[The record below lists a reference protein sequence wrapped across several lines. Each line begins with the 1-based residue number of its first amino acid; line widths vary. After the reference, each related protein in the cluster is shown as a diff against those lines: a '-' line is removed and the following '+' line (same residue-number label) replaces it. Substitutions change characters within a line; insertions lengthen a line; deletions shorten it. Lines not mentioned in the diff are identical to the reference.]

1 MNGKDLF
8 AALNHVEDALVAEA
22 ETYTARKVI
31 PLRTVRWV
39 STLAAC
45 ICLLIGWAVAVRLMP
60 FGGMEE
66 AAKDMTTAETV
77 TEGAMNGAVTEEAAP
92 EEVETEEAESETA
105 QAETETG
112 TGAESAEDTKAE
124 EKEETEETA
133 EYVILADA
141 FPAFKSEGEVRHAA
155 PLNGTY
161 LLDEELKKTVE
172 QCALTNMVGLP
183 RFLVTFDLYRDGQRI
198 DPESAE
204 YAEEVARLEALGYTF
219 RTLAVQHGDK
229 SVKVRVCGLLSE
241 GQLGQFAATEDYG
254 YFLYFP
260 ENEDGTP
267 LDWENTAELCGLPT
281 AEDASVTKD

>member
-1 MNGKDLF
+1 MDGKDLF
-8 AALNHVEDALVAEA
+8 TALNHVEDALVAEA

-31 PLRTVRWV
+31 SLRTVRWV
-39 STLAAC
+39 GALAAC
-45 ICLLIGWAVAVRLMP
+45 ICLLLGWAVAVRLMP
-60 FGGMEE
+60 FGGQGE
-66 AAKDMTTAETV
+66 AARDMTTAETA

-112 TGAESAEDTKAE
+112 TGAESAEDTEAEEKAE
-124 EKEETEETA
+124 EETA
-133 EYVILADA
+133 KYVILADA
-141 FPAFKSEGEVRHAA
+141 FPALRSEEGVRHAA
-155 PLNGTY
+155 PLNGTFI
-161 LLDEELKKTVE
+161 LDEELKKTVE
-172 QCALTNMVGLP
+172 QCALTQMDGVP
-183 RFLVTFDLYRDGQRI
+183 RFLVAFDLYHDGQRI

-204 YAEEVARLEALGYTF
+204 YAEEIARLEMLGYTF

-241 GQLGQFAATEDYG
+241 GQLGQFAAAEDYG

-267 LDWENTAELCGLPT
+267 LDWDNTVKLSGLPT
-281 AEDASVTKD
+281 AEDALVTKD

>member
-8 AALNHVEDALVAEA
+8 AALNHVEDAFVAEA
-22 ETYTARKVI
+22 EAYTARKVI
-31 PLRTVRWV
+31 PLHTVRWV
-39 STLAAC
+39 GALAAC
-45 ICLLIGWAVAVRLMP
+45 ICLLLGWAVAVQLMP
-60 FGGMEE
+60 FGGLGEV
-66 AAKDMTTAETV
+66 ARDTTTAETV

-92 EEVETEEAESETA
+92 EEVKTEEAESETA
-105 QAETETG
+105 AETETG
-112 TGAESAEDTKAE
+112 TGAENAEDTEAE
-124 EKEETEETA
+124 EKAETEETA
-133 EYVILADA
+133 KYVILADA
-141 FPAFKSEGEVRHAA
+141 FPMFRSEEEILYAA
-155 PLNGTY
+155 TLNGTF

-172 QCALTNMVGLP
+172 QCALTQMDGVP
-183 RFLVTFDLYRDGQRI
+183 RFLVAFDLYRDGQRI

-204 YAEEVARLEALGYTF
+204 YAEEIARLEALGYTF
-219 RTLAVQHGDK
+219 RTLAVQHRDK

-241 GQLGQFAATEDYG
+241 GQLEQFAATKDYG